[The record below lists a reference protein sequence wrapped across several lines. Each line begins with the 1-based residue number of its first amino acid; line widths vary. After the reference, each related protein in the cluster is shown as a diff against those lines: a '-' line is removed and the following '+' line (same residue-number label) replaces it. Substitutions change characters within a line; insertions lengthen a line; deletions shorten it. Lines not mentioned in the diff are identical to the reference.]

1 MSYDLVIKNGMV
13 VDGTGAKRYQAD
25 VAIQSGK
32 VAEIGKVTEGAKRTI
47 DADGLVVTP
56 GFVDPH
62 THYDAQICWDGA
74 VTPSSWHGVT
84 SVVMG
89 NCGVGIAPCRPETR
103 EIAMK
108 DLVNVE
114 GIPFDV
120 LNKGITWDWETF
132 PEFMDAAAARKPS
145 LNLAFIAPLTPF
157 RHYVMGEASMD
168 RAATPEE
175 TAKIAALIGEAVD
188 KGALGFSSTTL
199 NQHMGFEGK
208 PLACRNASREELA
221 AYCQQLKKR
230 GKGAIE
236 IALTRQVGVL
246 EQDQCEL
253 LDFLLDQS
261 GRPVTFIA
269 LFDRDDIP
277 EAVRN
282 TLRLAAPMIA
292 KGARPQTSP
301 LPLTRECTMEN
312 PFAFAAFPSWKRVFA
327 DTNPESQKKV
337 YADPAFRNAFR
348 HDLKNPTGFSD
359 WRRIVVHDVKNPALK
374 DLERKSIA
382 EVASLQNKDGVDAFL
397 DLVLADDLKVEFTIS
412 SWNTPRGSHA
422 RTAEQQVDPDGAGR
436 RRRACRHAVRRGLPD
451 LPARHLGAREGG
463 DHLGRGRAQADLR
476 SRRSLRSQG
485 SRSPREGRA
494 GRRGDLRPD
503 SHRLEEPRRAAFRPA
518 RRCQAHRHAVG
529 RRRVHDRQRRAD
541 LGAGPAD
548 RGQGR
553 RGVAGLA
560 NYLSLRGAAQRSA
573 STGGDTCCARCH
585 PSRLATPAPQDEVS
599 LIERRRER
607 AANCFSMSWNATGG
621 VDRHAHA
628 WPCRAS
634 VRATSRPLGCSM
646 ALEVPAGTACND
658 LDFVPK
664 RTRAPST
671 ASMSTHALPSV
682 ISVCARK

>member
-1 MSYDLVIKNGMV
+1 MSYDLVIKNGTV
-13 VDGTGAKRYQAD
+13 VDGTGAQRYQAD
-25 VAIQSGK
+25 VAIQDGK
-32 VAEIGKVTEGAKRTI
+32 VAEIGKVTEGARRTI
-47 DADGLVVTP
+47 DAHGLIVTP

-89 NCGVGIAPCRPETR
+89 NCGVGIAPCKPEAR

-132 PEFMDAAAARKPS
+132 PQFMDAAAARSPS

-246 EQDQCEL
+246 EQDQCDL
-253 LDFLLDQS
+253 LDFLLTES

-277 EAVRN
+277 DAVRN
-282 TLRLAAPMIA
+282 TLRLAAPQIA

-327 DTNPESQKKV
+327 DTNPEAQKKV

-359 WRRIVVHDVKNPALK
+359 WRRIVVHDVKNPTLK
-374 DLERKSIA
+374 HLERKSIA
-382 EVASLQNKDGVDAFL
+382 EVAALGNRDEVDAFL
-397 DLVLADDLKVEFTIS
+397 DLVLADNLQVEFTIS
-412 SWNTPRGSHA
+412 SWNTREDRMRELLNNKSILMALGDGGAHVDMLCDAGYPTYLLGTWVREKEAITLEEGVRKLTSDPADLFGLKDRGRLVKGA
-422 RTAEQQVDPDGAGR
+422 PADLAIFDAGR
-436 RRRACRHAVRRGLPD
+436 IGSSNHGERRFD
-451 LPARHLGAREGG
+451 LPGNAKRIVMP
-463 DHLGRGRAQADLR
+463 
-476 SRRSLRSQG
+476 S
-485 SRSPREGRA
+485 
-494 GRRGDLRPD
+494 
-503 SHRLEEPRRAAFRPA
+503 
-518 RRCQAHRHAVG
+518 
-529 RRRVHDRQRRAD
+529 
-541 LGAGPAD
+541 
-548 RGQGR
+548 
-553 RGVAGLA
+553 RGVEYTVVNGALTWDQGKLTDAKAGQV
-560 NYLSLRGAAQRSA
+560 LRG
-573 STGGDTCCARCH
+573 
-585 PSRLATPAPQDEVS
+585 
-599 LIERRRER
+599 
-607 AANCFSMSWNATGG
+607 
-621 VDRHAHA
+621 
-628 WPCRAS
+628 
-634 VRATSRPLGCSM
+634 
-646 ALEVPAGTACND
+646 
-658 LDFVPK
+658 
-664 RTRAPST
+664 
-671 ASMSTHALPSV
+671 
-682 ISVCARK
+682 